1 MSSAPQPMLRLVRP
15 PIPTRSYAR
24 LGEAMVRLAEFA
36 TTYHLAQAGKKAPA
50 EVVARLPRAITST
63 GMHLRLVPGPVGGLQ
78 GGSEA

>member
-1 MSSAPQPMLRLVRP
+1 
-15 PIPTRSYAR
+15 
-24 LGEAMVRLAEFA
+24 MVRLAEFA